1 MRAQVLLPDGCIRIE
16 PGCHAMR
23 YVHVR
28 NLGLD
33 ADRFTFEVV
42 GAAASWTTLDPPTLA
57 LGPEAT
63 GQVAVHFR
71 PPRAAHVRAGLMPFG
86 VLTTSSLGDAGS
98 VVEQLLEVGPFTDT
112 ALELVPCAIR
122 RRSATFRL
130 LVANRGNVT
139 VRTSLRGRDPEDAL
153 RVDCV
158 PAKLTVFPGGVAQS
172 HIRVR
177 PTRLHWRGRPR
188 TLPFDVVASSED
200 VTALPLF
207 VEGELSAYPI
217 LPA

>member
-16 PGCHAMR
+16 PGCHATEH
-23 YVHVR
+23 VQVR
-28 NLGLD
+28 NLALT

-42 GAAASWTTLDPPTLA
+42 GAAASWTTLDPPILE

-63 GQVAVHFR
+63 GQVTLHFH
-71 PPRAAHVRAGLMPFG
+71 PPRAAHVRAGRMPFG
-86 VLTTSSLGDAGS
+86 VLTTSALGAGS
-98 VVEQLLEVGPFTDT
+98 VVEQLLEVGSFTDT
-112 ALELVPCAIR
+112 ALDLVPCAVH

-130 LVANRGNVT
+130 LVANRGNAT
-139 VRTSLRGRDPEDAL
+139 VRATLRGRDPGSAL

-158 PAKLTVFPGGVAQS
+158 PSRITVFPGGVAQS

-177 PTRLHWRGRPR
+177 PTNWHWRGHPR
-188 TLPFDVVASSED
+188 LLPFQVVVSAED
-200 VTALPLF
+200 ATVPLSAA
-207 VEGELSAYPI
+207 GELLHYPI